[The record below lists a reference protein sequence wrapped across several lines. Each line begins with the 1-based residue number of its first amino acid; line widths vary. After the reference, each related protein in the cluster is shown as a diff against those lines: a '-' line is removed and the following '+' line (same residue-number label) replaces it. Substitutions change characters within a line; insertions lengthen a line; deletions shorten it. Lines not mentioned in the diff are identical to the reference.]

1 MNRMAFIARSFS
13 AAVLGL
19 LGLLASPA
27 HAGVIVIGTRVVYPS
42 DARDVNVRLTNN
54 GTVPALVQAWVD
66 DGNPAMNAET
76 SKVPFLM
83 TPPLA
88 RIDAAK
94 SQTLRLIYT
103 GQGLP
108 QDRESLYW
116 LNVLE
121 VPPKPEE
128 GANYLQ
134 FAIRTRIKIFYRPAS
149 LTKDDPAK
157 AADTVQWRVKS
168 IDGKAVTLEAVNP
181 SPYYVSL
188 SQVQLAAPDG
198 KEVGAPAN
206 VTLPPKSTERVVVS
220 EVEGDA
226 KRATG
231 VKFQL
236 INDFGA
242 MTPGEKT
249 LSQGL

>member
-1 MNRMAFIARSFS
+1 MSLASFITTGLKAV
-13 AAVLGL
+13 VLGL
-19 LGLLASPA
+19 LAGAA
-27 HAGVIVIGTRVVYPS
+27 VAAQAGVIVIGTRVVYPS
-42 DARDVNVRLTNN
+42 DARDVNVRLTNSGN
-54 GTVPALVQAWVD
+54 TPALVQAWVD
-66 DGNPAMNAET
+66 DGDPAMNAET
-76 SKVPFLM
+76 AKVPFLL

-94 SQTLRLIYT
+94 TQTLRLIHT

-108 QDRESLYW
+108 QDRESLFW

-149 LTKDDPAK
+149 LMKDDSAK
-157 AADTVQWRVKS
+157 AAETVRWQVKS
-168 IDGKAVTLEAVNP
+168 TDGKSVTLEAAN
-181 SPYYVSL
+181 STPYYVSL
-188 SQVQLAAPDG
+188 SQVRPVSDG
-198 KEVGAPAN
+198 KEVGAPLN
-206 VTLPPKSTERVVVS
+206 VTVPPKSTERVVVS

-226 KRATG
+226 KRITG
-231 VKFQL
+231 VKYQV

-242 MTPGEKT
+242 MAPGEKA